1 MGLYF
6 DLRERIR
13 SNPLLSK
20 TLYLAQGIYRSNF
33 GRLVSDVR
41 RNRKA
46 GENAEGVA
54 LCLRF
59 RDEARYL
66 AEWLE
71 YHDAAGIDHFYLYNN
86 FSSDDFMAVVQAWI
100 DRGRVTLVDWPLVPA
115 SPAAE
120 EDCIRRALG
129 RFAWVGFIDADEFL
143 VIRDGSSMGEFLE
156 PRRRFPGVCLHWRYY
171 GSSGHAAR
179 PAMPVIRA
187 YQHRAAAVNRHV
199 KTFVQP
205 ARAAQCRNSHSWFYT
220 PLGTAADEHGKPVY
234 GSFDY
239 QPTADLAWIN
249 HYYCKSEEDYLEKAA
264 RHSTLDNVGIK
275 FPSRRSEKLSGELT
289 KNNEVAD
296 SCAVDYYLARC
307 RALGRAPK
315 LLDGVKAAVSADPAL
330 SAKPA
335 G

>member
-6 DLRERIR
+6 DLREKIR
-13 SNPLLSK
+13 SNPLVNR

-41 RNRKA
+41 RNQRA
-46 GENAEGVA
+46 AESAEGVA

-143 VIRDGSSMGEFLE
+143 VIRDGSSMNEFLE

-171 GSSGHAAR
+171 GSSGHTSR
-179 PAMPVIRA
+179 PDLPVIRA
-187 YQHRAAAVNRHV
+187 YQHRFAAVNRHV

-205 ARAAQCRNSHSWFYT
+205 SRAAQCRNPHAWFYT

-264 RHSTLDNVGIK
+264 RRQTQDKVGIK
-275 FPSRRSEKLSGELT
+275 FPTRRPENVAKELL
-289 KNNEVAD
+289 KNNDVID
-296 SCAVDYYLARC
+296 SAAVEYYRARC
-307 RALGRAPK
+307 EALGREPV
-315 LLDGVKAAVSADPAL
+315 LLNNFGSAAQVSQ
-330 SAKPA
+330 
-335 G
+335 GI